1 MVVKAAT
8 KKKLMGIGVDE
19 HHAHSLASNRKWA
32 DVKTLSPANILEII
46 FRPSNYSTLSTNI
59 TNPHPP
65 LTKTY
70 PAGVIQ
76 PHYSQINEQEKK
88 WILKTNLYYG
98 LIHNIKRKT
107 IEDKTGIINHG
118 QLFLIPHFYYS
129 FGEMPSTTINIIIEN
144 EQTMPHNQN
153 ILLQRAIEY
162 ERKIASR

>member
-8 KKKLMGIGVDE
+8 KKKLMGIGVAE
-19 HHAHSLASNRKWA
+19 NHAHNLASNRKWA

-46 FRPSNYSTLSTNI
+46 FPHPYYF

-76 PHYSQINEQEKK
+76 PHSFQINEQEKEYY
-88 WILKTNLYYG
+88 ILKTNLYYG